1 MNCKEVLALQTEYID
16 GELPENE
23 AQKIRFHLKTCDT
36 CRGEFTTMEELLHA
50 LHNLD
55 DIPVPENLA
64 DEVIAAVKRGLEK
77 EKRFFVL
84 PRFLRSWQTYSVAAA
99 CILLFTAVS
108 TDINHHAAM
117 TNTAY
122 IYTTESA
129 APRAVEIPAAFVD
142 NATTDEMVPSDAI
155 LAPDSALSMHPTTSE
170 NSTSISDSD
179 LTAPTDSTPVP
190 STNSTDFLTVPPLSA
205 EMHYEPAYAMPPVI
219 TEDSTPQSE
228 AKAAPEGATVLPPRV
243 AAPESARS
251 VSPQDVP
258 EEPSET
264 RDAPSSAQGASNS
277 ASAPKTYST
286 VGSLVKRRVTFVVD
300 DAGAQSVFNNAKSG
314 GVTSVKNALYRA
326 GIDFSTRESVIEELA
341 PKYNALVKEANSLSS
356 RIAAGNTSLRSKLSQ
371 KEAEMQALKDSCKN
385 PSLALAFE

>member
-23 AQKIRFHLKTCDT
+23 AQKIRSHLKTCQS
-36 CRGEFTTMEELLHA
+36 CRQEFVAMENLLHT

-55 DIPVPENLA
+55 DIAVPENLA
-64 DEVIAAVKRGLEK
+64 DEVIAAVKRGPET
-77 EKRFFVL
+77 EKRVFVL

-108 TDINHHAAM
+108 TDINHRAAL

-129 APRAVEIPAAFVD
+129 TPRAVEIPAAFVD
-142 NATTDEMVPSDAI
+142 NATTDETVPPSATISPAPVPTTDVPVPFANATEPEVIPAPAAEMSPDFVYNTPPAMAEESAPTPEAQAASGGTMI
-155 LAPDSALSMHPTTSE
+155 LSPKAATSE
-170 NSTSISDSD
+170 NTRYMLSDNAQETHDASTSDSSVKE
-179 LTAPTDSTPVP
+179 LSKSAP
-190 STNSTDFLTVPPLSA
+190 
-205 EMHYEPAYAMPPVI
+205 
-219 TEDSTPQSE
+219 
-228 AKAAPEGATVLPPRV
+228 
-243 AAPESARS
+243 
-251 VSPQDVP
+251 
-258 EEPSET
+258 
-264 RDAPSSAQGASNS
+264 
-277 ASAPKTYST
+277 APKTYST

-300 DAGAQSVFNNAKSG
+300 DADAQAVFNNSKSG

-341 PKYNALVKEANSLSS
+341 PEYNALVQEANSLSA
-356 RIAAGNTSLRSKLSQ
+356 RIAAGNTSLRSQLSK

-385 PSLALAFE
+385 PSLSLSFE